1 MALIASMSDEQIVE
15 LVHNLLKLPTE
26 TEHVEFKHNNA
37 DPQMIGKDISALSN
51 SAALK
56 GVDQAYM
63 VWGVSDQDHQIVG
76 TDFNPYKAK
85 QGNQNLLLWLQQKI
99 HPSVHFEFHSI
110 VIDGMSMVVLSISS
124 ANERPVEFNREAYI
138 RIGSSTTSLRNKTE
152 TERMLWRL
160 LDHIPFE
167 KGVATD
173 SFHADSILS
182 QVDYSVYFRTLELP
196 LPAERKA
203 IITVLC
209 KDNLLKPHPSGS
221 YSVTNLGA
229 VLFANNLHDFY
240 GLGRK
245 TVRVIQYEGNG
256 RTQTKREKE
265 FTAGYACDFQPIID
279 YVMNL
284 LPLNEVIQDSIRREL
299 SMYPEIAIRELVAN
313 CLIHQDM
320 LIEGA
325 GPLIE
330 LFIDRIEITNPG
342 VPIVSI
348 DRLLDSPPQSR
359 NEGLA
364 SLMRRCKICEE
375 RGSGVDKVVQSTE
388 NYQLPAPEFEEVDG
402 RFTKATLF
410 AHKHFSDMTMD
421 ERIRACYLHACL
433 KYVQSEYLTNSSLR
447 DRFRIDPKNSAMI
460 SRVIKEAIDANRIKP
475 FDPATTSR
483 KYMKYKPI
491 WA

>member
-1 MALIASMSDEQIVE
+1 MSEDQLVE
-15 LVHNLLKLPTE
+15 LVHNLLRLPAE

-63 VWGVSDQDHQIVG
+63 IWGVNDQDHQIVG
-76 TDFNPYKAK
+76 TDFNPGKSK
-85 QGNQNLLLWLQQKI
+85 QGNQSLVLWLQQKI
-99 HPSVHFEFHSI
+99 HPSIYFEFYSL
-110 VIDGMSMVVLSISS
+110 VIDRMSMVVLSISS

-160 LDHIPFE
+160 LDHVPFE

-173 SFHADSILS
+173 SYHVDAILS
-182 QVDYSVYFRTLELP
+182 QINYSVYFRLLELP
-196 LPAERKA
+196 LPAVRNA
-203 IITVLC
+203 VISALC

-229 VLFANNLHDFY
+229 VLFANNLRDFH

-245 TVRVIQYEGNG
+245 SVRVIQYEGNG

-265 FTAGYACDFQPIID
+265 FSAGYACEFQPIID
-279 YVMNL
+279 YIMNL
-284 LPLNEVIQDSIRREL
+284 LPSNEVIQDSLRREL
-299 SMYPEIAIRELVAN
+299 PMYPEIAIRELVAN
-313 CLIHQDM
+313 CLIHQDFM
-320 LIEGA
+320 VEGA

-330 LFIDRIEITNPG
+330 LFDDRIEITNPG
-342 VPIVSI
+342 IPIVSI

-359 NEGLA
+359 NECLA
-364 SLMRRCKICEE
+364 SLMRRCKVCEE

-410 AHKHFSDMTMD
+410 AHKNFADMTMD

-460 SRVIKEAIDANRIKP
+460 SRVIKESLDAGRIRP
-475 FDPATTSR
+475 FNPDTTSR